1 MDLTPYAALGCSNT
15 NGPDF
20 ISMSINTL
28 IYLQPG
34 IYRWAVRS
42 DDGFRLTTGTGS
54 TPTNTL
60 VMDYEGGRSS
70 ADPSVFEFLI
80 QQAGFYPFRLLYYE
94 GEFGASIEWYSIN
107 RGTGE
112 TILINDPLNANALK
126 ATLPGVLLVNAAHS
140 GHTSTFRFQTQAGR
154 SYRVQYKNA
163 LKDALW
169 QTLQTVAGNGSVT
182 NITDNAANGA
192 SRFYRVV
199 TQ

>member
-1 MDLTPYAALGCSNT
+1 M
-15 NGPDF
+15 
-20 ISMSINTL
+20 
-28 IYLQPG
+28 
-34 IYRWAVRS
+34 
-42 DDGFRLTTGTGS
+42 
-54 TPTNTL
+54 
-60 VMDYEGGRSS
+60 
-70 ADPSVFEFLI
+70 FEFLI

-169 QTLQTVAGNGSVT
+169 QTLQTVAGNDSVM